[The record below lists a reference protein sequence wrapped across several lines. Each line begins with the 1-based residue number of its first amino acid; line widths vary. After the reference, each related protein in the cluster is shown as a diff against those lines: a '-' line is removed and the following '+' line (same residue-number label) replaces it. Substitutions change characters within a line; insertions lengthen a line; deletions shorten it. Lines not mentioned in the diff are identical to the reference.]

1 MSVMKNENRGFKKE
15 LKRFQKAAGAVL
27 IAAQLMLL
35 SILTPAAVSQAA
47 EAVGNTTDF
56 YQSVE
61 KANLEKQI
69 DDLTKFYGIYLE
81 NYKKSASGLGAEATI
96 KAEFDPDFAAVL
108 GLKNL
113 KNIKTTAVTRQT
125 DKKAES
131 IITFFTNDIE
141 LTTMNI
147 LSDVEKEVTYLLI
160 PELSK
165 AYLNIPANAANSNS
179 YSTAAP
185 FTAKDVMD
193 FFNNNPLTEKL
204 LNQLL
209 KRYAGAA
216 LGEIKN
222 VSSMD
227 YFMTA
232 GGISDDQTMFTV
244 KIDEKTLL
252 SIAEKVLKIARTDD
266 DLKDLLVKLKVCTEE
281 QYGLALDAALKSIAS
296 QKELSGVSNNEILFV
311 MRVWVDAQGNITGRD
326 FLANADSKTS
336 VFGYKTVKDGTY
348 TGIEAWVSPDEEEVI
363 KLSGAVSE
371 ENGLINGDLTFSITD
386 AYTDAPLEF
395 NLALQDYSVT
405 TKDTTSYMNGKI
417 VITGASLPG
426 QRIEAALYGNEIEQ
440 KIKAELIQE
449 TTKLVTVTITS
460 KVLPYEDFDL
470 PTDSDKIYKMETQL
484 EDYLKETNFTDYLEN
499 INKKVNVEG
508 INAVI
513 EQLLDSYKLN

>member
-1 MSVMKNENRGFKKE
+1 
-15 LKRFQKAAGAVL
+15 
-27 IAAQLMLL
+27 
-35 SILTPAAVSQAA
+35 
-47 EAVGNTTDF
+47 
-56 YQSVE
+56 
-61 KANLEKQI
+61 
-69 DDLTKFYGIYLE
+69 
-81 NYKKSASGLGAEATI
+81 
-96 KAEFDPDFAAVL
+96 
-108 GLKNL
+108 
-113 KNIKTTAVTRQT
+113 
-125 DKKAES
+125 
-131 IITFFTNDIE
+131 
-141 LTTMNI
+141 
-147 LSDVEKEVTYLLI
+147 
-160 PELSK
+160 
-165 AYLNIPANAANSNS
+165 
-179 YSTAAP
+179 
-185 FTAKDVMD
+185 
-193 FFNNNPLTEKL
+193 
-204 LNQLL
+204 
-209 KRYAGAA
+209 
-216 LGEIKN
+216 
-222 VSSMD
+222 
-227 YFMTA
+227 
-232 GGISDDQTMFTV
+232 MFTV

-395 NLALQDYSVT
+395 NLALQDFSVT